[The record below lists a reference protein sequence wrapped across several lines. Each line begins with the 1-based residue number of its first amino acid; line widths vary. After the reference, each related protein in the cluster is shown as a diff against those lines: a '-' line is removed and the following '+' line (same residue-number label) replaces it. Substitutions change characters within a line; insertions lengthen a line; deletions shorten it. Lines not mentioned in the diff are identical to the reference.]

1 MAKFLT
7 TTGVSFKLEEIIKN
21 ADEKLILISPFLK
34 INDRIR
40 ELIEDKNRIKINTEI
55 IYGKNELQPDEN
67 NWLRNLS
74 YVRTGF
80 CKNLHAKC
88 YLNEKEALVTSMNL
102 YEFSQQNNNEMGIYI
117 SREKDPEL
125 YSNINEEAKRLF
137 RISEEVKVTVEK
149 VTNKQNKQKKNNKD
163 KSVNTEKSSDTGYCI
178 RCKKSVT
185 LDPLYPYC
193 KECFNSWNKY
203 GNEEYQEVVCHIC
216 GNEAKSSKMKPS
228 CYSCYKKHKKGLDF
242 PI

>member
-1 MAKFLT
+1 MPKFLT
-7 TTGVSFKLEEIIKN
+7 TTGVSFKLEEIIKS

-34 INDRIR
+34 INERIR
-40 ELIEDKNRIKINTEI
+40 ELIEDKNRIKINTEV

-67 NWLRNLS
+67 NWLRNLD

-102 YEFSQQNNNEMGIYI
+102 YEFSQQNNNEMGIYV
-117 SREKDPEL
+117 SKEADPEL
-125 YSNINEEAKRLF
+125 YDAINDEAKRLF

-149 VTNKQNKQKKNNKD
+149 VARKEEKKENNK
-163 KSVNTEKSSDTGYCI
+163 KSKFSDSGYCI
-178 RCKKSVT
+178 RCEKEIKI
-185 LDPLYPYC
+185 DPLHPYC
-193 KECFNSWNKY
+193 KDCFMTWNKY
-203 GNEEYQEVVCHIC
+203 GNEDYQENVCHVC
-216 GNEAKSSKMKPS
+216 GKETNSSKLKPI
-228 CYSCYKKHKKGLDF
+228 CYNCYKKYKGKLEL